1 MVVLKHLVFSLLPLI
16 YHNHIFHRK
25 LKWGERMEEGCPAD
39 RQHLY
44 LAEDSFHCTF

>member
-1 MVVLKHLVFSLLPLI
+1 MVVLKHLVFSLLI
-16 YHNHIFHRK
+16 YHNHIFCGK
-25 LKWGERMEEGCPAD
+25 LRWRERGEERCPAD